1 MMRSASGTYSL
12 PAACMKSYW
21 VSTSQKITRGMARN
35 LFDCTGMCQRQSRR
49 VSRNRDRRLQTQHDG
64 DLVAAVLPG
73 TARAIRPHLERK
85 LLALGGHKAEL
96 HEERGLARQG
106 EHLVQLL
113 RTRFGGE
120 RLEQGP
126 PHSRSL
132 PACMHGETG
141 DLGEPTR
148 IDLQGAASHDL
159 AVGGRGDGVLLDVP
173 AQVVVAA
180 RQQIA
185 GGDVGGHER
194 LEGRDVGEHRAPHR
208 DAGQRYGK
216 CAHARISSST
226 AAPRSS
232 STSVTTRGGIRRTT
246 LGPAVARSSR
256 RSRATA
262 TNGAAGSFSSTPHSK
277 PRPRTSATRVPRAA
291 SRASRPPRHS
301 PLRRTS
307 ARNSGAAIVRTTS
320 RATPATSG
328 PPPKVVACSPGLSAA
343 ATAPVS

>member
-12 PAACMKSYW
+12 PSACMKSYW

-35 LFDCTGMCQRQSRR
+35 LFGGTGTCQQDGRG
-49 VSRNRDRRLQTQHDG
+49 VSRSHDRRLQTQHDR
-64 DLVAAVLPG
+64 DLIAAVLPG
-73 TARAIRPHLERK
+73 TACAVRPHLERE
-85 LLALGGHKAEL
+85 LLALGGHEAEL
-96 HEERGLARQG
+96 QEERGLARQG
-106 EHLVQLL
+106 EHLVQPL

-120 RLEQGP
+120 RLEQRP
-126 PHSRSL
+126 ADPRSL
-132 PACMHGETG
+132 PPRMHGETR

-159 AVGGRGDGVLLDVP
+159 AARDRGDGVLLDVP

-216 CAHARISSST
+216 CAHASTCSRIST
-226 AAPRSS
+226 ARSRS
-232 STSVTTRGGIRRTT
+232 ASVTTRGGIRRTT
-246 LGPAVARSSR
+246 LGPAVATSSR
-256 RSRATA
+256 RSRAAA

-277 PRPRTSATRVPRAA
+277 PRP
-291 SRASRPPRHS
+291 
-301 PLRRTS
+301 RTS

-328 PPPKVVACSPGLSAA
+328 PPPKVVA
-343 ATAPVS
+343 